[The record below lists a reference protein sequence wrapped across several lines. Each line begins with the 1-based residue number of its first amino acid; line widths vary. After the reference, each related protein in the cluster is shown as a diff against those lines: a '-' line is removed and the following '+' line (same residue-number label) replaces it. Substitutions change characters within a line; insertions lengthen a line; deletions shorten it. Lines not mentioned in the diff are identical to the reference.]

1 MGLAYQSTQGSN
13 GTITMTQAAAPNV
26 RWNLTSLSVSIA
38 GPTGGL
44 NSAVTVWDGAV
55 GSGTVIH
62 KEFLSGPGSGSVGS
76 TTEVK
81 IPKDAAGR
89 FGLQATAGNAM
100 NIQVTGTGVNQVSIN
115 ARFTDGLP

>member
-1 MGLAYQSTQGSN
+1 MGLAYVSTEAST
-13 GTITMTQAAAPNV
+13 GTTTLTQAAV
-26 RWNLTSLSVSIA
+26 TGTKWNLTSLSVSMA

-44 NSAVTVWDGAV
+44 NAAVTVWDGAV

-62 KEFLSGPGSGSVGS
+62 KEFLSGPGSGSVGA

-81 IPKDAAGR
+81 IPLDAAGR
-89 FGLQATAGNAM
+89 RSLQATMSNAM
-100 NIQVTGTGVNQVSIN
+100 NIQVTGTGANRVTIN